1 MKKVMLFDCCYPI
14 KGANRS
20 LILDT
25 QRLEFE
31 FIPNSLYEIL
41 ENHNGKSIQEIKD
54 IYNNEHDE
62 TIDEYLAFLDDK
74 EFIFYTNDETNFPKS
89 TLSFDVPS
97 FIDNSLIDFGNYLSI
112 PLLRN
117 ILKQL
122 TNLGCRVI
130 QIRSWNIERELSQLT
145 SFLDTL
151 KGFNLDSIEIIWNLM
166 EKISEE
172 ELKTF
177 ISKYPIVTRASFFN
191 NSQSFDFEIKY
202 TSSQRSIVNVS
213 ERIVDSEKH
222 CGIISP
228 HYFTMHPATFT
239 ESQHH
244 NTCLNRKISIDQNG
258 NIKNCPSMVES
269 YGNIK
274 DTTLQEALNH
284 SDFKKYWNIT
294 KDKISIC
301 KDCEFRH
308 ICTDCRAYIE
318 NPEDILSKPLKCL
331 SRNLGGGYNPYTCEW
346 EDWSTNPLK
355 EKVKNHYGMTTM

>member
-177 ISKYPIVTRASFFN
+177 ISKYPIELS
-191 NSQSFDFEIKY
+191 
-202 TSSQRSIVNVS
+202 
-213 ERIVDSEKH
+213 H
-222 CGIISP
+222 
-228 HYFTMHPATFT
+228 
-239 ESQHH
+239 
-244 NTCLNRKISIDQNG
+244 
-258 NIKNCPSMVES
+258 
-269 YGNIK
+269 
-274 DTTLQEALNH
+274 
-284 SDFKKYWNIT
+284 
-294 KDKISIC
+294 DK
-301 KDCEFRH
+301 
-308 ICTDCRAYIE
+308 
-318 NPEDILSKPLKCL
+318 
-331 SRNLGGGYNPYTCEW
+331 
-346 EDWSTNPLK
+346 
-355 EKVKNHYGMTTM
+355 